1 MTDTLRTHGAP
12 THGAS
17 TPRLTAP
24 VDASAPQAPTRT
36 AHTGDDR
43 LVDLGYTP
51 TLRRQLGFGA
61 LLVYGLLFF
70 VPMAPVAV
78 FGPVVTLSGGV
89 PVLVYL
95 VAAGIMGLSAASYR
109 EMALRFPLA
118 GSVYSYVR
126 LGTNAGLGFVAGWL
140 ILLDYVLM
148 PALLTV
154 LSAIAL
160 GHIFPA
166 VPIVAFSAVFVLASM
181 LLNLQGVELTTRAG
195 FVLLAIQ
202 LTVIAMFAVFL
213 IRALA
218 AGQVELSWNS
228 VWRPGTDWSMVL
240 SAVSIAALSYLG
252 FDAVATLN
260 EEARGGGR
268 AIAWATMSLLGLVT
282 MLFVLQVLGAALVS
296 DATSYAEGART
307 DRAFYDAV
315 DAVAPAW
322 FTPVFT
328 LTNAFVAIFACLVVA
343 HSSTA
348 RLIFAM
354 ARDRVL
360 PRPLARTTATGVPHV
375 AVIAVAAVSLVLA
388 VGFTNRAGLMT
399 SLVTFGAL
407 SSYVVLHLAVIN
419 QRLLRERS
427 RRLVIHLV
435 VPGLGAL
442 TLLVAL
448 ARTQP
453 LTRTIGLAWL
463 ATGLLGHLAVRLL
476 RRRTPRPDATTR
488 PHDRKEP
495 S

>member
-1 MTDTLRTHGAP
+1 MSQTLPAPDDAHAAAALSDAPEATD
-12 THGAS
+12 
-17 TPRLTAP
+17 
-24 VDASAPQAPTRT
+24 SA
-36 AHTGDDR
+36 DDR
-43 LVDLGYTP
+43 LVDLGYAP
-51 TLRRQLGFGA
+51 ALRRQLGFGA
-61 LLVYGLLFF
+61 VIVYGLLFF

-78 FGPVVTLSGGV
+78 FGPVVNLSGGV

-95 VAAGIMGLSAASYR
+95 VAAVIMGLSAVSYR

-126 LGTNAGLGFVAGWL
+126 LGTNEGLGFVAGWL

-160 GHIFPA
+160 AHIFPA
-166 VPIVAFSAVFVLASM
+166 VPVVAFSALFVLASM
-181 LLNLQGVELTTRAG
+181 LLNLQGVEITTRAG

-202 LTVIAMFAVFL
+202 LGVIAMFAVFL
-213 IRALA
+213 VQALA
-218 AGQVELSWNS
+218 AGQVQFGWHG
-228 VWRPGTDWSMVL
+228 VWRSGTDASMVL

-268 AIAWATMSLLGLVT
+268 AVAWATMSLLGLVT
-282 MLFVLQVLGAALVS
+282 TLFVLQVLGAALVA
-296 DATSYAEGART
+296 DATSFADGPRT

-315 DAVAPAW
+315 DAVAPDW

-348 RLIFAM
+348 RLVFAM

-360 PRPLARTTATGVPHV
+360 PGPLARTTAKGVPHIAVVCV
-375 AVIAVAAVSLVLA
+375 AVLSLGLA
-388 VGFTNRAGLMT
+388 IGFANRAGLMT

-419 QRLLRERS
+419 QHLVRERS
-427 RRLVIHLV
+427 GRFLVHLV
-435 VPGLGAL
+435 VPVLGAL

-448 ARTQP
+448 SRTQP
-453 LTRTIGLAWL
+453 MTRTIGLAWL
-463 ATGLLGHLAVRLL
+463 AAGIAGHLVVRRV
-476 RRRTPRPDATTR
+476 RRGAP
-488 PHDRKEP
+488 K
-495 S
+495 